1 MTTDE
6 GARAPEAAPEPVER
20 EKRSRRSLWLSL
32 LTLVLLVGLG
42 VGAWYAFP
50 VRSVRVTGN
59 HFLSAGRV
67 AALAGVSKTF
77 GWLYYGAWRARA
89 LEEHPW
95 VLRANIRKVWPGTVQ
110 VSVTERT
117 PGATIQHD
125 GRSVVVDLD
134 GTELPG
140 AKPVAPFVRGW
151 GPDRSREAI
160 DAARLLGR
168 FDVRSVI
175 YTPSGF
181 TVETS
186 RGTLWS
192 GSLLSLQKYGS
203 GVTMYAGKRVSI
215 YPWGVSVGE

>member
-6 GARAPEAAPEPVER
+6 GAAAPEAPPRPAER
-20 EKRSRRSLWLSL
+20 PKRSRRTAWLSL
-32 LTLVLLVGLG
+32 LGAALLIGLV
-42 VGAWYAFP
+42 VGAWYAYP
-50 VRSVRVTGN
+50 VRSVQVTGN
-59 HFLSAGRV
+59 RVLSAARV
-67 AALAGVSKTF
+67 AELAGVDKSF

-89 LEEHPW
+89 LEAHPW
-95 VLRANIRKVWPGTVQ
+95 VLRASIRKVWPGTVR

-117 PGATIQHD
+117 PGATIRRGD
-125 GRSVVVDLD
+125 RTVVVDLD
-134 GTELPG
+134 GTVLPG
-140 AKPVAPFVRGW
+140 AKPIAPLVRGW

-160 DAARLLGR
+160 DAARLLAR
-168 FDVRSVI
+168 FDVRSVT

-181 TVETS
+181 TLETA